1 MLGPV
6 RLAVEALGRRD
17 ANLLT
22 REGIFEFLLNE
33 LKKLQLKL
41 VQNH

>member
-1 MLGPV
+1 VLGPV

-17 ANLLT
+17 ANLLKS
-22 REGIFEFLLNE
+22 EGMFEFLLNE
-33 LKKLQLKL
+33 LKKLKLKL